1 MILHY
6 SSVIITLF
14 SEEVSFWSTSDLSG
28 QQPSAGYEK
37 APYLHYTYIV
47 KNHNVNVAWLL
58 QASLNVFQ
66 SSLCALPYNVLFP
79 TRYYSSKLVFFQN
92 PSTNEQTQRCFIQLI
107 KCVRLHWNLAA
118 KGVSKGIE
126 ETESEHH
133 TTIQRGKAKKS
144 KRENSVPK

>member
-1 MILHY
+1 M
-6 SSVIITLF
+6 F
-14 SEEVSFWSTSDLSG
+14 SEEVSFWSTSSDLSR

-47 KNHNVNVAWLL
+47 KNHKVNMAWLL

-66 SSLCALPYNVLFP
+66 SSLCALSYNVLFP

-92 PSTNEQTQRCFIQLI
+92 PSTNKQIQTCFIQLI
-107 KCVRLHWNLAA
+107 KCISVHYNLAA
-118 KGVSKGIE
+118 KGVSKGIKG
-126 ETESEHH
+126 TESERRI
-133 TTIQRGKAKKS
+133 TIQRGKAKKS